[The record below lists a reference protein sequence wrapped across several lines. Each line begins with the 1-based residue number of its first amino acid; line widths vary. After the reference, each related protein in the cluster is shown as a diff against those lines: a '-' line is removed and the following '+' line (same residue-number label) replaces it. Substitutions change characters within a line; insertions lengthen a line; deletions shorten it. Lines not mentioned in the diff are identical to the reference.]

1 MNILFKLV
9 IKSFLN
15 PFSLFLYDNTYIF
28 ILVIITCSLFIFILS
43 ILFFFY
49 KINKIILFISFVL
62 ICFTAFIFI
71 YSHNRGRELNEIRN
85 NGFLLL
91 KYIEELRLHNNRYPY
106 NIEEIYNYISD
117 NNNEDFVNVLKTKNV
132 YYFYNINTNDTNL
145 QKFNLTIYKDM
156 LGFEYFAY
164 RINPIRFELTDD

>member
-15 PFSLFLYDNTYIF
+15 PFSLFLYDNSCIT
-28 ILVIITCSLFIFILS
+28 ILVIIICSLLIFIIS
-43 ILFFFY
+43 ILFIYY
-49 KINKIILFISFVL
+49 KKSKIVLFITFVL

-91 KYIEELRLHNNRYPY
+91 KYIEELRLLNNRYPY
-106 NIEEIYNYISD
+106 NIEEIYTYISD
-117 NNNEDFVNVLKTKNV
+117 NSNVDFVKVLKTKNF
-132 YYFYNINTNDTNL
+132 YYFYNLNTNDANL
-145 QKFNLTIYKDM
+145 QKFNLTIYEDM